1 MGMVGFTVALVV
13 ITVIV
18 SPCVYGKQLS
28 DQQEIKVQR
37 LLKRLNKPAHKSIKV
52 FKQQYYFLQLHKK
65 KYYFLLCGK

>member
-1 MGMVGFTVALVV
+1 MGMVGYTVALVV
-13 ITVIV
+13 ITVIA

-52 FKQQYYFLQLHKK
+52 FKQESIIFCGYKK
-65 KYYFLLCGK
+65 EY